1 MVVALAQGFWT
12 PVTLLVLLGEVRLG
26 KEGAGEQRTEYICCR
41 SSKQKGLWILL
52 RVHVLGPARWDNWRT
67 VPTSIT

>member
-52 RVHVLGPARWDNWRT
+52 RVHVL
-67 VPTSIT
+67 